1 MKNSEF
7 KIQGNKNCR
16 DFMKK
21 IESREDMTEEEFN
34 DFMKLSLKQ
43 AENGESVSVDEAF
56 KELFRE

>member
-1 MKNSEF
+1 MKNKECKKQDNKKNTTSVNII
-7 KIQGNKNCR
+7 KI
-16 DFMKK
+16 
-21 IESREDMTEEEFN
+21 REDMTDEEFN